1 MSEETGFN
9 FDTTLELMLVALSS
23 ISENISIVINR
34 QFSMMDEDHCHFSY
48 RHYL

>member
-9 FDTTLELMLVALSS
+9 FDTTLELVLDALSS

-34 QFSMMDEDHCHFSY
+34 QFQ
-48 RHYL
+48 